1 MKKLRVLALMHPEL
15 VPPDD
20 ADRYSL
26 EERFDW
32 KTEWDVIST
41 LRKIGHEV
49 RALGVQDELLPIRDA
64 VEDFKPHVVFNLLE
78 EFHGNVLYDHNV
90 VSLLELLRVP
100 YTGCNPRGM
109 IISREKALSK
119 KLLVF
124 HRIRVPLF
132 HVFPLG
138 RKVKRPRSLP
148 LPLIVKSLTEH
159 ASLGISQASLVN
171 TEDELAERVAF
182 VHRRIATDAIAEQFV
197 EGREI
202 YVGVLGNDRL
212 TALPP
217 RELVFELA
225 RPDMPLI
232 ATARAKHDLEYQK
245 RHGIDQL
252 AAENLPPHVG
262 STIAHLSKRIY
273 RILGLTGYARL
284 DYRLD
289 REGRLW
295 FLEANPN
302 PEIAT
307 GEEFAAA
314 AAQAGLTYPDLL
326 QRILNLGMRGSDQGT
341 A

>member
-1 MKKLRVLALMHPEL
+1 
-15 VPPDD
+15 
-20 ADRYSL
+20 
-26 EERFDW
+26 
-32 KTEWDVIST
+32 
-41 LRKIGHEV
+41 
-49 RALGVQDELLPIRDA
+49 
-64 VEDFKPHVVFNLLE
+64 
-78 EFHGNVLYDHNV
+78 
-90 VSLLELLRVP
+90 
-100 YTGCNPRGM
+100 
-109 IISREKALSK
+109 
-119 KLLVF
+119 
-124 HRIRVPLF
+124 
-132 HVFPLG
+132 
-138 RKVKRPRSLP
+138 
-148 LPLIVKSLTEH
+148 
-159 ASLGISQASLVN
+159 
-171 TEDELAERVAF
+171 

-252 AAENLPPHVG
+252 AAENLPAHVS

-307 GEEFAAA
+307 GEEFAAGA
-314 AAQAGLTYPDLL
+314 EQAGLSYPDLL